1 MKNPYDRIFFES
13 KIGFS
18 NYTASVFYKIIRNKL
33 PKLDS
38 VVDIGCGTGNWLSN
52 FERFG
57 TKKILGIDNF
67 VNDSSLLEIKK
78 DQYLKHDLN
87 QTVELDMRFDL
98 ALCLEVG
105 EHLPKKSSKILVQS
119 LTGLSDHVLFSAAI
133 PGQGGCN
140 HVNEQWQ
147 SFWINLFKKYNFGC
161 YDCFRPSIWM
171 DEKIPFWF
179 KQNSFLFVNNDT
191 QHNLSSYSES
201 QSFANLVHPELFAHV
216 CELRKKTYRKNFIS
230 RFFNRFL

>member
-1 MKNPYDRIFFES
+1 VKNPYDRNFFES

-18 NYTASVFYKIIRNKL
+18 DYTAEVFYNIIKDKL
-33 PKLDS
+33 PKFDS

-52 FERFG
+52 FESFG
-57 TKKILGIDNF
+57 SRKILGIDNF
-67 VNDSSLLEIKK
+67 VNDSALLEIKK
-78 DQYLKHDLN
+78 DQYLKHDLT
-87 QTVELDMRFDL
+87 QALELNERFDL

-105 EHLPKKSSKILVQS
+105 EHLPKTSSEILIQS
-119 LTGLSDHVLFSAAI
+119 LTSLSDYVVFSAAI

-147 SFWINLFKKYNFGC
+147 SFWINLFKEYNFSC
-161 YDCFRPSIWM
+161 YDFFRPSIWM

-179 KQNSFLFVNNDT
+179 KQNSFLFVNNHT
-191 QHNLSSYSES
+191 QHDFSNYSGP
-201 QSFANLVHPELFAHV
+201 QNFQNLVHPELFSHV
-216 CELRKKTYRKNFIS
+216 SELRNMTLRKNFIS